1 MEIPYVL
8 LSTFN
13 NYWFMKILRKLY
25 DWVLHWAETPYGA
38 IALFIL
44 AFAESSFFPIPPDA
58 LLIALVLGAR
68 TKAFK
73 FAATCTIASTTGA
86 LLGYAIGHFMWWTP
100 TGEFTS
106 LAGFFFA
113 NIPGFTHEIFYKI
126 QNMYAEYD
134 FWIIFTAG
142 FTPLP
147 YKVFTVSSGA
157 FNISLPMFIIA
168 SVISRGARF
177 FLVAFL
183 IWKFGPQIKNF
194 IDKYFNLLAIA
205 FTVLLIGGFVVI
217 KYLI

>member
-1 MEIPYVL
+1 
-8 LSTFN
+8 
-13 NYWFMKILRKLY
+13 MKLLRKLY
-25 DWVLHWAETPYGA
+25 DWVLSWAQTPYGG
-38 IALFIL
+38 IALFII

-73 FAATCTIASTTGA
+73 YATTCMVASVFGA
-86 LLGYAIGHFMWWTP
+86 LLGYAIGHFVWWTP
-100 TGEFTS
+100 EMQFS
-106 LAGFFFA
+106 SVAMFFF
-113 NIPGFTHEIFYKI
+113 NHVPGFTQEVFFKI

-157 FNISLPMFIIA
+157 FNIDLLWFTVA
-168 SVISRGARF
+168 SFVSRGARF

-183 IWKFGPQIKNF
+183 IWKFGPQIQTF
-194 IDKYFNLLAIA
+194 IDKYFNWLAIA
-205 FTVLLIGGFVVI
+205 FTVLLIGGFVVV
-217 KYLI
+217 KMVL